1 MTRIAK
7 KKGVDN
13 KAGYVVKPIA
23 VKDIEKQA
31 DFGTFKIT
39 RTRDCIAYTNYVGY
53 SVITKPYTTTPEGK
67 ATELSLYAWLNYAL
81 EQKEYLEQHKDEP
94 LDPNDKF
101 NCEFWLPSLVS
112 ADMQLC
118 GEDYGVY
125 SQDDFDNAG
134 IDFSDVY
141 IYLRKYNDIFKEHY
155 NEPFGKTNIKGVA
168 WLEYYNENEDIL
180 KKAYDARNEYEE
192 LQENN
197 SEETFPQMLEARQ
210 KYLEYD
216 KPFSGVMTCGKWL
229 EQIKVI
235 TEANLTKPCVVF
247 TDADYAT
254 EEAIRHTKWL
264 TEKTKQLKAAMTQ
277 TPSEEDEKKNEEEFG
292 RAVGDENLRNNLQ
305 LDNIEGD

>member
-1 MTRIAK
+1 MARIARK
-7 KKGVDN
+7 KRVN
-13 KAGYVVKPIA
+13 NESGYVVVPVSA
-23 VKDIEKQA
+23 KDIEKQA

-39 RTRDCIAYTNYVGY
+39 RSRDSIIYTNYVGY

-94 LDPNDKF
+94 LDPDDKF

-125 SQDDFDNAG
+125 SQDDFDNAE
-134 IDFSDVY
+134 ICFSDVY
-141 IYLRKYNDIFKEHY
+141 IYLRKYMDIFNEHY
-155 NEPFGKTNIKGVA
+155 NEPFGKTNIKCGK
-168 WLEYYNENEDIL
+168 WMEYYNENEDIL

-197 SEETFPQMLEARQ
+197 SEETFHQILEARK

-229 EQIKVI
+229 EQIKII

-247 TDADYAT
+247 TDMDYAI
-254 EEAIRHTKWL
+254 EEALKHIKWL
-264 TEKTKQLKAAMTQ
+264 DDKTKQLQEAMTLSI
-277 TPSEEDEKKNEEEFG
+277 SEEDVKANEEAFG
-292 RAVGDENLRNNLQ
+292 EAINTENFISVVN
-305 LDNIEGD
+305 DNKEGD

>member
-94 LDPNDKF
+94 LDPDDKF

-125 SQDDFDNAG
+125 SQNDFDNAE
-134 IDFSDVY
+134 ICFSDVY
-141 IYLRKYNDIFKEHY
+141 IYLRKYMDIFNEHY
-155 NEPFGKTNIKGVA
+155 NEPFGKTNIKGGK
-168 WLEYYNENEDIL
+168 WMEYYNENEDIL
-180 KKAYDARNEYEE
+180 KKAYDARNEY
-192 LQENN
+192 
-197 SEETFPQMLEARQ
+197 
-210 KYLEYD
+210 
-216 KPFSGVMTCGKWL
+216 
-229 EQIKVI
+229 
-235 TEANLTKPCVVF
+235 
-247 TDADYAT
+247 
-254 EEAIRHTKWL
+254 
-264 TEKTKQLKAAMTQ
+264 
-277 TPSEEDEKKNEEEFG
+277 
-292 RAVGDENLRNNLQ
+292 
-305 LDNIEGD
+305 